1 MLIDKYTATYTG
13 RSMCGFVSG
22 HQYIINIDKDRHG
35 YIVSG
40 EHDITDNDSATGCLI
55 YASEISV
62 RKNWIIKEDN
72 TQLGGE

>member
-1 MLIDKYTATYTG
+1 MLIGKYTATYTG
-13 RSMCGFVSG
+13 RSMCGFESG
-22 HQYIINIDKDRHG
+22 HEYIINIDKDRHG
-35 YIVSG
+35 YIISG
-40 EHDITDNDSATGCLI
+40 KHDITDDNTATGCLI